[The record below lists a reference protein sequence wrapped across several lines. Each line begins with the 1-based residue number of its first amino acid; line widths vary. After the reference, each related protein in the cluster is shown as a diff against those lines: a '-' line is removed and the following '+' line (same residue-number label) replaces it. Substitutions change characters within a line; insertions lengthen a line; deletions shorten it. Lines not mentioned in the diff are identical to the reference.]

1 MTSPAAS
8 HPHPTSPRGEAML
21 SIGEVLGQLRPEF
34 PDITISKLRFLEAEG
49 LVEPMRAP
57 SGYRK
62 YTAAHVE
69 RLRFVLA
76 AQRDRYLPLRVIR
89 EQIQAMDR
97 GERVFGVPVQ
107 LSAGSS
113 TTSGRALAPSL
124 PTATRDAP
132 AAAPSGLTSERGTSE
147 SRRED
152 GATAAAGA
160 RASAASA
167 MNSAG
172 ARASAASAM
181 NSAGARASA
190 ASAIGAESKL
200 TRAQLSER
208 SGLDEAGLVDLEQYG
223 LLVPGPGGYYSG
235 EALTVARVAAQL
247 AEYGLEGRHLR
258 PYRATADREVGLL
271 AQLVTTMAKQG
282 SPGAREQAFETV
294 HELAALCAQLHGALV
309 RQGLRQVLGG

>member
-8 HPHPTSPRGEAML
+8 PAASPRGEAML
-21 SIGEVLGQLRPEF
+21 SIGEVLGLLRPDF
-34 PDITISKLRFLEAEG
+34 PDVTISKLRFLEAEG

-62 YTAAHVE
+62 YTRAHVE
-69 RLRFVLA
+69 RLRFVLT

-89 EQIQAMDR
+89 EQIEALDR
-97 GERVFGVPVQ
+97 GERVVGLGPLPAPPPVPVLAPAVPVIPPSPRMPERPPPVPAPLVPAPHTDFVDSTRLTRDQ
-107 LSAGSS
+107 LS
-113 TTSGRALAPSL
+113 
-124 PTATRDAP
+124 D
-132 AAAPSGLTSERGTSE
+132 
-147 SRRED
+147 
-152 GATAAAGA
+152 
-160 RASAASA
+160 
-167 MNSAG
+167 
-172 ARASAASAM
+172 
-181 NSAGARASA
+181 
-190 ASAIGAESKL
+190 
-200 TRAQLSER
+200 R

-223 LLVPGPGGYYSG
+223 LLAPGPNGFYGG
-235 EALTVARVAAQL
+235 EALTVARIAAQL

-282 SPGAREQAFETV
+282 NPGAREQAFETV

>member
-8 HPHPTSPRGEAML
+8 HPTSPRGEGVL
-21 SIGEVLGQLRPEF
+21 SIVEVLGLLRPEF
-34 PDITISKLRFLEAEG
+34 PDVTISKLRFLEAEG

-62 YTAAHVE
+62 YTRAHVE

-89 EQIQAMDR
+89 EQVEALDR
-97 GERVFGVPVQ
+97 GERVVGLPPLPSPPSVPAPARVPVVAAVPAAPTPV
-107 LSAGSS
+107 SAPVPSV
-113 TTSGRALAPSL
+113 APV
-124 PTATRDAP
+124 AP
-132 AAAPSGLTSERGTSE
+132 APRTDFA
-147 SRRED
+147 D
-152 GATAAAGA
+152 NA
-160 RASAASA
+160 R
-167 MNSAG
+167 
-172 ARASAASAM
+172 
-181 NSAGARASA
+181 
-190 ASAIGAESKL
+190 L
-200 TRAQLSER
+200 TREQLAER

-223 LLVPGPGGYYSG
+223 LLVPGPNGFYGG
-235 EALTVARVAAQL
+235 EALTVARIAAQL

-282 SPGAREQAFETV
+282 SPGAREHAFETV